1 MTFDGIRRL
10 SPYWSLALCYGVV
23 TAVVLYLVLRYA
35 RKTWLELG
43 EAAITGKVPEG
54 KKKK

>member
-1 MTFDGIRRL
+1 MAIGLWKGDI
-10 SPYWSLALCYGVV
+10 WIALFYSVV